1 MNQSESINEL
11 AAALAKAQAAIR
23 PAVKDKTNPA
33 FRSKYADLSA
43 VWEACR
49 EALTSNGLSVVQF
62 PVDAAEPGRVALET
76 TLLHTSGQWLRA
88 SFSLPLAKN
97 DPQGMGSGLS
107 YARRYALAAVVG
119 VVADEDDDGNAAS
132 QAKPQQKPQ
141 AQQSATYEPQRA
153 TAPRLPSQAAPADEA
168 SIREAA
174 VKAYAF
180 ISGLLNRP
188 VNDMAAVNRA
198 LGTTWDEPQT
208 VDEWR
213 ALASAAR
220 EGLKAKAPKQ
230 PTLADEYAEIDK
242 AVNATA
248 GVAH

>member
-132 QAKPQQKPQ
+132 QGRPQ
-141 AQQSATYEPQRA
+141 AAPQRREVP
-153 TAPRLPSQAAPADEA
+153 PRLPNQQRPTPAPEGDDV
-168 SIREAA
+168 REAA
-174 VKAYAF
+174 IKAYAF
-180 ISGLLNRP
+180 ISERLGRP

-198 LGTTWDEPQT
+198 LGTSFPEPRNLT
-208 VDEWR
+208 EWR
-213 ALASAAR
+213 KLAAAAR
-220 EGLKAKAPKQ
+220 DIIATLESVET
-230 PTLADEYAEIDK
+230 PTA
-242 AVNATA
+242 
-248 GVAH
+248 